1 MLYICFWHVI
11 FRKSERLV
19 LNLHWFRNWL
29 ELINLDLPNE
39 RLNFRFRWNG
49 VRWEIWVETCCPM
62 NVNVI
67 REIFSLYY
75 SVFNNVY
82 SIMNKLFLT
91 DFVKYYLEFIAT
103 KCHIYNYIQNIGK
116 AKKEAVKIC
125 NQLNRIV
132 RKSRY
137 FLQFKIIKMA
147 FLFMPGWNWL
157 NAIKRN

>member
-1 MLYICFWHVI
+1 
-11 FRKSERLV
+11 
-19 LNLHWFRNWL
+19 
-29 ELINLDLPNE
+29 
-39 RLNFRFRWNG
+39 
-49 VRWEIWVETCCPM
+49 M

-67 REIFSLYY
+67 RECFSLYY

-103 KCHIYNYIQNIGK
+103 KCHICNYIQNIGK

-125 NQLNRIV
+125 NQLNRVV

-147 FLFMPGWNWL
+147 FLFMPGWN
-157 NAIKRN
+157 